1 MTAFQHALDQGPI
14 TPEKAFA
21 LFDAL
26 APVDPDFL
34 IGEWA
39 GEPFATGHPMDGA
52 LEATGWRGKR
62 FDSVDAVHPL
72 LFDDGKGGTFAV
84 HPGRFMGKPASGKAV
99 ERRAELETDQPA
111 ARLRSV
117 LHRGQVTAAM
127 VYDDL
132 PIIDMFRRVD
142 ARTVL
147 GVMDM
152 RAMPLPYFFVLRRVS

>member
-26 APVDPDFL
+26 APVDPDFM

-84 HPGRFMGKPASGKAV
+84 RPGRFMG
-99 ERRAELETDQPA
+99 QPA
-111 ARLRSV
+111 PARPSSAV
-117 LHRGQVTAAM
+117 PNWKPINPPHACA
-127 VYDDL
+127 VYC
-132 PIIDMFRRVD
+132 IGGR
-142 ARTVL
+142 
-147 GVMDM
+147 
-152 RAMPLPYFFVLRRVS
+152 